1 MMRPPLRR
9 CAWVLPFL
17 AAAGCGG
24 GPDRSLQFKERDD
37 FTLAQP
43 MRCAYREGQS
53 VTDLGHLRVVLR
65 QKPNSKPLFWEFEGL
80 YRAQALVRFAG
91 TEAEALPYVTTN
103 SISLILPR
111 RNGMHVFTV
120 WGTGVS
126 VWTKHDTING
136 LLGANQLLGLCENIQ
151 APAPAPQLPPERGRP

>member
-1 MMRPPLRR
+1 MRAPLRR
-9 CAWVLPFL
+9 SAALLLLL
-17 AAAGCGG
+17 ACAGCGG
-24 GPDRSLQFKERDD
+24 APDRSVQFKERDD
-37 FTLAQP
+37 FTLAEP
-43 MRCAYREGQS
+43 LRCAYREGQS

-80 YRAQALVRFAG
+80 YRARALARFAG

-111 RNGMHVFTV
+111 RNGVHVFTV

-136 LLGANQLLGLCENIQ
+136 LLGANQLLGLCENIRPADAPPQ
-151 APAPAPQLPPERGRP
+151 APEQRGRP